1 MRVDTRGDRLGRG
14 HLRFVKE
21 DGQKMEDKSL
31 VTCESK
37 SKSTFK
43 SKFGGKTGNNDGDNY
58 DEQGQSPTLPRAKF
72 RVTIVGPDAQQEQA
86 LYRWFTRLLGYLW
99 RDDYRNHFRRLNMR
113 TKSSDSPRHFR
124 REPGRFSPDK
134 FGFRVQ

>member
-1 MRVDTRGDRLGRG
+1 VDRLGRG

-58 DEQGQSPTLPRAKF
+58 DE
-72 RVTIVGPDAQQEQA
+72 
-86 LYRWFTRLLGYLW
+86 
-99 RDDYRNHFRRLNMR
+99 
-113 TKSSDSPRHFR
+113 
-124 REPGRFSPDK
+124 
-134 FGFRVQ
+134 